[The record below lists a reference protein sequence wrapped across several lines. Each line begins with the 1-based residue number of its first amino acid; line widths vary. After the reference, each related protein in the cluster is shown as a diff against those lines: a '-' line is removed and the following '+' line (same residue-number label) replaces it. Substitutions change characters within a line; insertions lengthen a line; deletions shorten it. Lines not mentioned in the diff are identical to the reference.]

1 MLPWRSLA
9 AVSVLSCWKVSISY
23 QLLMLA
29 ALRANWDMWER
40 KPLGAS
46 SSSTNTLANSR
57 TSQELDRSLQICHY
71 HLGNERRSYKLALQ
85 GNCDKWESQ
94 TTVEINWALK
104 IEHVYEG
111 GRKKRLIIF
120 TLVST
125 IGVGSFTSKL
135 WLVGEKTFVNEFK
148 FDHQTCLPKPL
159 RKWTEHTKFATSTWR
174 MNQWQIFFFWNW

>member
-1 MLPWRSLA
+1 
-9 AVSVLSCWKVSISY
+9 
-23 QLLMLA
+23 
-29 ALRANWDMWER
+29 MWER

-57 TSQELDRSLQICHY
+57 TSQELERSLQICHY

-111 GRKKRLIIF
+111 GRKK
-120 TLVST
+120 
-125 IGVGSFTSKL
+125 G
-135 WLVGEKTFVNEFK
+135 
-148 FDHQTCLPKPL
+148 
-159 RKWTEHTKFATSTWR
+159 
-174 MNQWQIFFFWNW
+174 